1 MEKNIFFIIMR
12 CVVCLILRDSE
23 KVENNNKIKDLGYS
37 HVEYLS
43 GADNLPK
50 HLK

>member
-1 MEKNIFFIIMR
+1 MR
-12 CVVCLILRDSE
+12 FVVCFLLRDSG

-43 GADNLPK
+43 GADNLPNT
-50 HLK
+50 